1 MKWGKGK
8 KTHVYAF
15 DDNELAGDSDDQL
28 LAQISRATHAP
39 SAADSQAVAKAI
51 EHLRKRGLKVPR

>member
-1 MKWGKGK
+1 MKWRKAKG
-8 KTHVYAF
+8 TSVYAF
-15 DDNELAGDSDDQL
+15 DENELAGDSDDQL
-28 LAQISRATHAP
+28 LAQVTRSTHAP